1 MCGDTHV
8 PMPVYFLSGK
18 LRANS
23 RLLIQLLRERKG
35 FRMLPQKELGA
46 EREPEVLPFCD
57 FEPYSHHRATGHHRA
72 NRSGEGLKLT
82 CYVSLGWILTSVFCF
97 PICMKVGLDNP

>member
-23 RLLIQLLRERKG
+23 RLLIQLQRERE
-35 FRMLPQKELGA
+35 RVSECSLRRSLA

-57 FEPYSHHRATGHHRA
+57 FQPYSHLRATGHHRA